1 MLRINLLP
9 VRQLKKRAKA
19 RNEIL
24 GIFLGVLSLVVL
36 CFGIGFLQAQKISAL
51 NTDIATL
58 TAERDS
64 YAPVLAKIEELK
76 KTKADLERKSAIIDK
91 LKTDSSLT
99 VRVLDE
105 VAAKVDNNRMWLDS
119 LNQQGSNL
127 QLTGVALDNESV
139 AQFMDNLKLSPF
151 IQVVELTDSS
161 QKILSGR
168 DLKSFSLACSVAS
181 PGDKPADATNAAAP
195 AAKK

>member
-51 NTDIATL
+51 NADIAAL

-105 VAAKVDNNRMWLDS
+105 VATKVDSNRMWLDS
-119 LNQQGSNL
+119 LNQQGSTL

-139 AQFMDNLKLSPF
+139 AQFMDNLKLSPY

-168 DLKSFSLACSVAS
+168 DLKSFSLSCTVAS
-181 PGDKPADATNAAAP
+181 PGDKPADAAKAVAP

>member
-19 RNEIL
+19 KNQLL
-24 GIFLGVLSLVVL
+24 GILTGLLCLLAL
-36 CFGIGFLQAQKISAL
+36 CFLVGFLQAKKIAAI
-51 NTDIATL
+51 NTNIAEL
-58 TAERDS
+58 TSERDS
-64 YAPVLAKIEELK
+64 FAPVLAKIEQHK
-76 KTKADLERKSAIIDK
+76 KTKLELERKSAVIDK

-105 VAAKVDNNRMWLDS
+105 VASKVDNDRMWLDS
-119 LNQQGSNL
+119 LNQQGNSL
-127 QLTGVALDNESV
+127 QLTGVSLDNESV

-151 IQVVELTDSS
+151 VREVELTDSS

-168 DLKSFSLACSVAS
+168 DLKSFSLSCSVAP
-181 PGDKPADATNAAAP
+181 PGTELASAPTNTT
-195 AAKK
+195 AKK